1 MVQQIQTLTENDF
14 PEIQDFY
21 WELIDKMQDSD
32 YLPGWEKGV
41 YPSDAFLM
49 ESLTAGELF
58 ALRLDEK
65 IVAAMI
71 MNHDCNEGY
80 KGTEWNAN
88 AAADE
93 VMVIH
98 ALGVSPEFHGY
109 GFAKKMVEEA
119 IHISRQKQQKA
130 IRLDVLNGN
139 LPALKLYEKIGFQYR
154 RTVQMFYEDT
164 GWTDYLLYE
173 LVL

>member
-1 MVQQIQTLTENDF
+1 MQQIQVLTENNF
-14 PEIQDFY
+14 LEIQKFY
-21 WELIDKMQDSD
+21 WKLIDKMHDSV
-32 YLPGWEKGV
+32 YLPGWKKGV
-41 YPSDAFLM
+41 YPSNEFLM

-58 ALRLDEK
+58 AMKIDEN

-71 MNHDCNEGY
+71 LNHDCNEGY
-80 KGTEWNAN
+80 KEAQWNVN
-88 AAADE
+88 ADADE
-93 VMVIH
+93 IMVIH
-98 ALGVSPEFHGY
+98 SLGVSPEYHGH

-119 IHISRQKQQKA
+119 INIATQKQQKA

-139 LPALKLYEKIGFQYR
+139 LPALKLYEKIGFQYCK
-154 RTVQMFYEDT
+154 TVQMFYEDT